1 MQLSVSLMSRAVK
14 IWDPSTAKSS
24 LNHVQKTYH
33 RDSFLQLVGQGIQ
46 KKTGQTPVFHLDIYV
61 FRCLQFHVFFN
72 LFILSILSLK

>member
-1 MQLSVSLMSRAVK
+1 MSRAVK

-61 FRCLQFHVFFN
+61 FSFMFFQ
-72 LFILSILSLK
+72 SLYIKS